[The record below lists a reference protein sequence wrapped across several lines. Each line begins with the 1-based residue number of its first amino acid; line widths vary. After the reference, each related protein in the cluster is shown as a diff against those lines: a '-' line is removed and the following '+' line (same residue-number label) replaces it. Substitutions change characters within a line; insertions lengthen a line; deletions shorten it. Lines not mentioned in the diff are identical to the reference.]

1 MLKVQLGPMETTLLL
16 YDNQDLDLLQEKI
29 INLEKLTL
37 KNKLLEKRVTK
48 TMFLLKRLKK
58 DELELQITNQ

>member
-16 YDNQDLDLLQEKI
+16 YDNQDQDLLQEKI

>member
-16 YDNQDLDLLQEKI
+16 YDNQDQDLLQEKI
-29 INLEKLTL
+29 INLDKLTL

>member
-1 MLKVQLGPMETTLLL
+1 MLKVLLGPTETTLLL
-16 YDNQDLDLLQEKI
+16 YDNQDLDLPQEKI
-29 INLEKLTL
+29 INLEKHTL

>member
-16 YDNQDLDLLQEKI
+16 YDNQDLDLLQEQI